1 VIINDTYNVYVYYYS
16 IFFPVNIE
24 MSYTLDH
31 LFIFSDAEINQIL
44 TYFNNPIS
52 PDPLINRYNAIALS
66 ANNSILDPNDV
77 KYVLSPYFYEA
88 IITRKLNPQQIRQF
102 INSPQIPINIP
113 APTTPKITVP
123 TPKITVPTPKITVP
137 TPKITVPT
145 PKIMVPTPTA
155 GPVSP
160 RINAQTTV
168 YQGNVPNIPDKIPGG
183 IGVYQWEGN
192 VLVCGPKTY
201 NLRGE
206 LKNMGGIYDGTYKC
220 WMFSVDKA
228 NELADFVER
237 KKLEA
242 VAHAERKKLEA
253 AAHAEKRKIEN
264 IAKYEAERALKN
276 LPKEEEATFVPNI
289 RRLPRNTVETAE
301 RDGTAYDLAWNMYQR
316 DADELLPWRDVIKI
330 IDKENGL
337 LKSKATVTYTGD
349 VKPPDEALALA
360 VDTWNTRALGFGH
373 TVKRIGYK
381 LYYVTVNID

>member
-1 VIINDTYNVYVYYYS
+1 
-16 IFFPVNIE
+16 

-31 LFIFSDAEINQIL
+31 LFVFSDAEINQIL

-52 PDPLINRYNAIALS
+52 TDPLINRYNAIALS

-77 KYVLSPYFYEA
+77 KYVSSPYFYDA
-88 IITRKLNPQQIRQF
+88 IITRRLNPQQIRQF
-102 INSPQIPINIP
+102 INSPQNPINIT

-123 TPKITVPTPKITVP
+123 TAKITVPGPKT
-137 TPKITVPT
+137 TA
-145 PKIMVPTPTA
+145 PTA
-155 GPVSP
+155 GPISP
-160 RINAQTTV
+160 RVKTDTV
-168 YQGNVPNIPDKIPGG
+168 FYQGNGPNIPDKIPGG

-192 VLVCGPKTY
+192 VLVCGSKTY

-242 VAHAERKKLEA
+242 VAHTERKKLEA
-253 AAHAEKRKIEN
+253 AANAEKRKIEN
-264 IAKYEAERALKN
+264 ITKYEAERALKN
-276 LPKEEEATFVPNI
+276 LPKENEATFVPNI
-289 RRLPRNTVETAE
+289 RRLPRNTVETAK
-301 RDGTAYDLAWNMYQR
+301 RDGTDYDLAWNMYQR
-316 DADELLPWRDVIKI
+316 DAEELLPWRDVIKI
-330 IDKENGL
+330 VNEEYGFRQY
-337 LKSKATVTYTGD
+337 KATVTYTGD

-360 VDTWNTRALGFGH
+360 VDTWNTRALGFGY